1 MCITHRVATFSS
13 PGRAAII
20 EVTLE
25 KHTEDGLGDG
35 LGDGLDDGEKRTLC
49 KTLVFANPSS
59 DGTSAG

>member
-25 KHTEDGLGDG
+25 KHTEDGRTMAWTMAWTMK
-35 LGDGLDDGEKRTLC
+35 EKTLC
-49 KTLVFANPSS
+49 KTLVVANPNS